1 MQYHPSHYKAEN
13 YQELVNAV
21 QIDWRPYLKT
31 DADFLL
37 SSALAQ
43 VVIKTN
49 LLVQEYQELKQG
61 YFDLC
66 KVNDEMKRA
75 LLDIATEQKRINKL
89 YSSKINKIQKKL
101 L

>member
-1 MQYHPSHYKAEN
+1 MQYHPSHYNAKN
-13 YQELVNAV
+13 YEELVNAV

-66 KVNDEMKRA
+66 KSNDEMKRT

-89 YSSKINKIQKKL
+89 YSTKINKIQKKL
-101 L
+101 S

>member
-1 MQYHPSHYKAEN
+1 MDFHPNHYTVKN
-13 YQELVNAV
+13 YQELVDAV

-43 VVIKTN
+43 VLIKTN

-66 KVNDEMKRA
+66 KANDEMKRT
-75 LLDIATEQKRINKL
+75 LLEIASEQKRINKL
-89 YSSKINKIQKKL
+89 YSNKINKIEKRFT
-101 L
+101 